1 LASTSRALSALLN
14 ILSSLGVIITS
25 PGFSTAHS
33 AAPRGRSASGLDP
46 ETPRSTYDGGD
57 AGVTVDA
64 PGGGR
69 GLVPESYT
77 FARGRGIEKAGEAG

>member
-1 LASTSRALSALLN
+1 VFDREAVHLRVSGDGALLH
-14 ILSSLGVIITS
+14 VEA
-25 PGFSTAHS
+25 FAFV
-33 AAPRGRSASGLDP
+33 GL
-46 ETPRSTYDGGD
+46 YDGGD

-69 GLVPESYT
+69 GLVSESYT

>member
-1 LASTSRALSALLN
+1 VHLRVSGDGALLH
-14 ILSSLGVIITS
+14 VEA
-25 PGFSTAHS
+25 FAFV
-33 AAPRGRSASGLDP
+33 GL
-46 ETPRSTYDGGD
+46 YDGGD

-69 GLVPESYT
+69 ELVPESYT